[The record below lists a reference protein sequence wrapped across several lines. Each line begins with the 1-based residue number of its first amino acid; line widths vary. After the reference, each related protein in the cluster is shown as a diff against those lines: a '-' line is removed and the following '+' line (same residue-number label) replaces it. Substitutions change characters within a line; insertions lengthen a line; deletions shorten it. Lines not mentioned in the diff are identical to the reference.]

1 MDVLTHRIFKRGINE
16 LSMFCVV
23 FSLFIYGLFSECCD
37 GNAVFVKD
45 YSTDLLFPLIM
56 KWNNEALRSLYTSP
70 TFGCVYLLF
79 FQLME

>member
-56 KWNNEALRSLYTSP
+56 KWNNEALVFIHLR
-70 TFGCVYLLF
+70 LLDVF
-79 FQLME
+79 IYYFSN